1 MNVILNLSL
10 VCISN
15 TVQFNVLRTFH
26 NILFD
31 GCSLTAFKHKL
42 LLLTKK
48 KRKKGRDE
56 GGRWDLTKRERVTKE
71 KDIQ

>member
-1 MNVILNLSL
+1 MLKSCFGISMNVILNLSL

-31 GCSLTAFKHKL
+31 GCSLIAFKHKL

-48 KRKKGRDE
+48 KERKGE
-56 GGRWDLTKRERVTKE
+56 MKE
-71 KDIQ
+71 EDGI